1 MRIIQG
7 MVTGPGGLVA
17 RPLIKIWAGEGP
29 PIPLAL
35 RMAMLSMINALCGSI
50 RLPSDSR
57 LTHVRRNCYGT
68 ASAVANTLSP
78 SFQQRGHCSDS
89 NLFTLSLSV
98 PPYLLTR
105 CTAQELC
112 SMQCKICG
120 AVTAPAFTAKI
131 LGKYAAVYYR
141 CKACGFM
148 QTEEPYW
155 LKESYA
161 SAINEIDLG
170 PINRAISSSKL
181 IEGIVLSSFDKNA
194 KFVDYGA
201 GYGVLV
207 RLMRDRG
214 FDFYWQDRYCENLF
228 AKHFR
233 AELGSKFELL
243 TAFEVFEH
251 LVDPLAEI
259 QTILDYSSNLLL
271 STLLVPNGVRTVTD
285 WWYFGPEHGQHVSFY
300 TVPALQNI
308 AKRFGLHLCTNSMDL
323 HLLSRKPISKR
334 IFHFFARETRWSTI
348 ARTVMRRGMRK
359 QSLLMDDFRAVS
371 GYTV

>member
-1 MRIIQG
+1 
-7 MVTGPGGLVA
+7 
-17 RPLIKIWAGEGP
+17 
-29 PIPLAL
+29 
-35 RMAMLSMINALCGSI
+35 
-50 RLPSDSR
+50 
-57 LTHVRRNCYGT
+57 
-68 ASAVANTLSP
+68 
-78 SFQQRGHCSDS
+78 
-89 NLFTLSLSV
+89 
-98 PPYLLTR
+98 
-105 CTAQELC
+105 
-112 SMQCKICG
+112 
-120 AVTAPAFTAKI
+120 
-131 LGKYAAVYYR
+131 
-141 CKACGFM
+141 M